1 MPTTESLPFAIRGL
15 SRHQAIKLS
24 EDRWEYDFG
33 KLAEALEGGT
43 ASTKAAKKN
52 RIRCFCDR
60 PPGGD
65 RRLWQFRDSAPDLSG
80 RWTAEVPYEFGTPR
94 REAFVFVVSGKS
106 VRGRASF
113 LGVARAIE
121 EGAIDGAVFRL

>member
-33 KLAEALEGGT
+33 KLAEALEGGQRRQKPRRKT
-43 ASTKAAKKN
+43 VFAVSVIALLAV
-52 RIRCFCDR
+52 I
-60 PPGGD
+60 GG
-65 RRLWQFRDSAPDLSG
+65 LWQFRDSAPDLSG

>member
-65 RRLWQFRDSAPDLSG
+65 RRTLA
-80 RWTAEVPYEFGTPR
+80 VPR
-94 REAFVFVVSGKS
+94 L
-106 VRGRASF
+106 RARF
-113 LGVARAIE
+113 ERPL
-121 EGAIDGAVFRL
+121 DG